1 MCARCSVARPG
12 FDDAGET
19 ERIVVSTK
27 TFDQERTDKEMSN
40 LPIDRQEFEDQIM
53 AMATQFAREVVA
65 LISSATVDDLMNVAN
80 RGGGALAAGPV
91 PYPHLTSTAGVLA
104 PVRRKRRWPTCGEPN
119 CKNSYYPA
127 SGTARLCYQHFL
139 ASGGRHPS
147 KRK

>member
-1 MCARCSVARPG
+1 MSKPP
-12 FDDAGET
+12 FDRHGLET
-19 ERIVVSTK
+19 
-27 TFDQERTDKEMSN
+27 
-40 LPIDRQEFEDQIM
+40 QIA

-65 LISSATVDDLMNVAN
+65 LISSATVDDLMNVAA
-80 RGGGALAAGPV
+80 RGDGSLPAGGPAA
-91 PYPHLTSTAGVLA
+91 YPRLTTTAGIIA
-104 PVRRKRRWPTCGEPN
+104 PIRRKRRWPTCGEPG